1 MPLFEQALAEREK
14 MLGPGGGQA
23 GRSLVTP
30 PALANGRQIELPRSE
45 RRSRNHEPEQLGGQ
59 DVDPDTAD
67 SNAVPPTAEAAGTD
81 RQLDL
86 VWRRHRQ
93 WSLAATSARA
103 RLDRWRLRNLLLLV
117 LGALAGAMATQTWL
131 ASGAARVSAMVA
143 AAALALA
150 ALIQAKALNADQT
163 ARWMQTRAAS
173 ETLKAE
179 IYRYL
184 VHVSPY
190 AAADRAQTL
199 RAQLDAVQARAP
211 EAQLV
216 DQQTVPA
223 DDKPVPSVRTFG
235 EYVTLRAQDQA
246 DWHRMKAA
254 EHARRARSLRT
265 WQLLATGIGV
275 ILSAITGFVP
285 SLRLSTWTAAATTIA
300 AAVGAHLAATQH
312 QRIAAAYAAT
322 VDQLEQLVAGIEPS
336 TASANQQA
344 QFVADIE
351 RVLLAQNEG
360 WMDLLS
366 LKPAVYGTPVP
377 PKSP

>member
-1 MPLFEQALAEREK
+1 
-14 MLGPGGGQA
+14 
-23 GRSLVTP
+23 
-30 PALANGRQIELPRSE
+30 
-45 RRSRNHEPEQLGGQ
+45 
-59 DVDPDTAD
+59 VDPDTAD
-67 SNAVPPTAEAAGTD
+67 SNATPPTAEAVGTD

-117 LGALAGAMATQTWL
+117 LGALAGAMAAQTWL
-131 ASGAARVSAMVA
+131 ASGAARVFAMIA

-150 ALIQAKALNADQT
+150 GLIQAKALNADQT
-163 ARWMQTRAAS
+163 ARWTRTRAAS

-184 VHVSPY
+184 VRVSPY
-190 AAADRAQTL
+190 AAADRAHTL

-211 EAQLV
+211 EALLV

-265 WQLLATGIGV
+265 WQLLATGFGV

-285 SLRLSTWTAAATTIA
+285 SWRLSTWTAAATTVA

-336 TASANQQA
+336 TASADQQA

-366 LKPAVYGTPVP
+366 PKPTV
-377 PKSP
+377 